1 MRKVTYARRPNK
13 SRAKTR
19 HGHLLLFGRPKELE
33 GNISL
38 NRRAG
43 VWRGWHED
51 GSQSFRSEYR
61 DGELYRWKQYRHDGT
76 DQTYSRAKN
85 RFGR

>member
-1 MRKVTYARRPNK
+1 MVTYYY
-13 SRAKTR
+13 SD
-19 HGHLLLFGRPKELE
+19 GQKELE
-33 GNISL
+33 GYHIL

-43 VWRGWHED
+43 MWRGWHED

-61 DGELYRWKQYRHDGT
+61 DGELYRWKISARRHGSNL
-76 DQTYSRAKN
+76 QPREN